1 MKRSEAHCSLD
12 GKLRRLLWSMLLLV
26 CVILVA
32 TLAILL
38 LHNHQY
44 SIVTANIVRA
54 SQFNQNFK
62 EDVDLKM
69 YYYVIDSTYGETLP
83 LQEVDEATALAQE
96 LLAGTQDRQSR
107 KAITSAINLCE
118 NLRERILQ
126 ITETEG
132 YDARMEQLESNV
144 YILTELIQQ
153 YFYTYLYHEAGYL
166 DSLQAALTARLWL
179 ELGLV
184 AVGALVLVGVL
195 MRRSA
200 AISRSITQPIYA
212 LRERAQ
218 SIGRGD
224 IAAREP
230 VVAEDE
236 TLQALSSS
244 LEHMAQHLQ
253 QQMELNRQE
262 QDKLRAMELALLQ
275 SQINPHFL
283 YNTLDSIAWMCE
295 RGKNA
300 DAVQMVHALA
310 RLFRIS
316 ISRGHELIPIEKELQ
331 HAEAYLQIQKYRYKN
346 QFTYHFTVDES
357 CLHCLCNKITLQPII
372 ENAIVHGLDLMV
384 DSGHIEI
391 TVKPD
396 GDDILLIVADDGI
409 GMEPEQVAALL
420 QNEPSD
426 RTGIGVKNVNDRLR
440 IYFGAAYGISIVSA
454 PYEGTTVTIRTPRVP
469 EDREGDYD
477 KLR

>member
-1 MKRSEAHCSLD
+1 MRRSEAHCSLD

-69 YYYVIDSTYGETLP
+69 YYYVIDSTYGEKLP

-166 DSLQAALTARLWL
+166 DSLQAALTARL
-179 ELGLV
+179 
-184 AVGALVLVGVL
+184 
-195 MRRSA
+195 
-200 AISRSITQPIYA
+200 
-212 LRERAQ
+212 
-218 SIGRGD
+218 
-224 IAAREP
+224 
-230 VVAEDE
+230 
-236 TLQALSSS
+236 
-244 LEHMAQHLQ
+244 
-253 QQMELNRQE
+253 
-262 QDKLRAMELALLQ
+262 
-275 SQINPHFL
+275 
-283 YNTLDSIAWMCE
+283 
-295 RGKNA
+295 
-300 DAVQMVHALA
+300 
-310 RLFRIS
+310 
-316 ISRGHELIPIEKELQ
+316 
-331 HAEAYLQIQKYRYKN
+331 
-346 QFTYHFTVDES
+346 
-357 CLHCLCNKITLQPII
+357 
-372 ENAIVHGLDLMV
+372 
-384 DSGHIEI
+384 
-391 TVKPD
+391 
-396 GDDILLIVADDGI
+396 
-409 GMEPEQVAALL
+409 
-420 QNEPSD
+420 
-426 RTGIGVKNVNDRLR
+426 
-440 IYFGAAYGISIVSA
+440 
-454 PYEGTTVTIRTPRVP
+454 
-469 EDREGDYD
+469 
-477 KLR
+477 

>member
-166 DSLQAALTARLWL
+166 DSLQAALTARLWRAGARGRAHAP
-179 ELGLV
+179 LGGHQPQHHAADL
-184 AVGALVLVGVL
+184 
-195 MRRSA
+195 RSA
-200 AISRSITQPIYA
+200 
-212 LRERAQ
+212 RARAVDRPGRHCRAGA
-218 SIGRGD
+218 GRG
-224 IAAREP
+224 
-230 VVAEDE
+230 
-236 TLQALSSS
+236 
-244 LEHMAQHLQ
+244 
-253 QQMELNRQE
+253 
-262 QDKLRAMELALLQ
+262 
-275 SQINPHFL
+275 
-283 YNTLDSIAWMCE
+283 
-295 RGKNA
+295 RG
-300 DAVQMVHALA
+300 
-310 RLFRIS
+310 
-316 ISRGHELIPIEKELQ
+316 
-331 HAEAYLQIQKYRYKN
+331 
-346 QFTYHFTVDES
+346 
-357 CLHCLCNKITLQPII
+357 
-372 ENAIVHGLDLMV
+372 
-384 DSGHIEI
+384 
-391 TVKPD
+391 
-396 GDDILLIVADDGI
+396 
-409 GMEPEQVAALL
+409 
-420 QNEPSD
+420 
-426 RTGIGVKNVNDRLR
+426 
-440 IYFGAAYGISIVSA
+440 
-454 PYEGTTVTIRTPRVP
+454 
-469 EDREGDYD
+469 
-477 KLR
+477 

>member
-283 YNTLDSIAWMCE
+283 YNTLNSIKWMATIQNAPGIAE
-295 RGKNA
+295 MTTALSRLLKNIA
-300 DAVQMVHALA
+300 KGTEKAVLLSA
-310 RLFRIS
+310 
-316 ISRGHELIPIEKELQ
+316 ELSLLDD
-331 HAEAYLQIQKYRYKN
+331 YFTIQKYRYGG
-346 QFTYHFTVDES
+346 TISLEYRIDDEAALS
-357 CLHCLCNKITLQPII
+357 CLIPRFTLQPVVENSIFHGI
-372 ENAIVHGLDLMV
+372 EPKGTPGTITIHIFRKNDAILQID
-384 DSGHIEI
+384 I
-391 TVKPD
+391 T
-396 GDDILLIVADDGI
+396 DDGV
-409 GMEPEQVAALL
+409 GMTEEQARQLL
-420 QNEPSD
+420 SENKNEKTEFF
-426 RTGIGVKNVNDRLR
+426 REIGVSNVHKRLQ
-440 IYFGAAYGISIVSA
+440 YEFGEDYGLRVESRLS
-454 PYEGTTVTIRTPRVP
+454 EFTTVSVLLPFAP
-469 EDREGDYD
+469 QEDIG
-477 KLR
+477 

>member
-357 CLHCLCNKITLQPII
+357 CTQYLCNKITLQPII

-384 DSGHIEI
+384 EDGHIEI
-391 TVKPD
+391 TVCPD
-396 GDDILLIVADDGI
+396 GGDVLLKVSDDGI
-409 GMEPEQVAALL
+409 GMAPEQVAALL

-426 RTGIGVKNVNDRLR
+426 RTGIGIKNVNDRLR
-440 IYFGAAYGISIVSA
+440 IYFGPGYGLSIDSV
-454 PYEGTTVTIRTPRVP
+454 PDEGTTVTIRMPQVP
-469 EDREGDYD
+469 ADREGDYD
-477 KLR
+477 KTR